1 MRESGNGA
9 SSATSINLGGS
20 LSLAQLSNPLNHP
33 EAKINS
39 AARAV
44 YSAMFNGL
52 ADYDHATVKLKHKSR
67 TIAIAVL
74 DAAERFE
81 NHYP

>member
-1 MRESGNGA
+1 MHASGNGA
-9 SSATSINLGGS
+9 SSATSIKLGGS
-20 LSLAQLSNPLNHP
+20 QLSARLSNPLNHP
-33 EAKINS
+33 EAKINA

-52 ADYDHATVKLKHKSR
+52 AEYDRATTKLKHKSR
-67 TIAIAVL
+67 LIAIAVL
-74 DAAERFE
+74 DAADRFE